1 MSFNCIPC
9 SVEQS
14 RQMIFIT
21 KDDSIN
27 RFPDNT
33 LLQYEYIIFRQDLPH
48 QGVSYKKRNSRIF
61 MYWDLSEQDV
71 LIFLCE
77 QDRLKCKNLQFFIRK
92 GRSAYRFKAFRYYFP
107 LKT

>member
-21 KDDSIN
+21 RDDDSIN

-33 LLQYEYIIFRQDLPH
+33 CLKCEYITLEPGEDKVFRQDLPH
-48 QGVSYKKRNSRIF
+48 QGVAFNERNARLF
-61 MYWDLSEQDV
+61 MYWDLKS
-71 LIFLCE
+71 
-77 QDRLKCKNLQFFIRK
+77 N
-92 GRSAYRFKAFRYYFP
+92 
-107 LKT
+107 